1 MKTNVLLS
9 LAVLI
14 LGAMSLAGADY
25 PPAVME
31 GTQLIPLKSKLNQR
45 PYELFVSLPYS
56 YGDADS
62 QKRYPVLYVLD
73 GYWDGRLLHTMYGNM
88 VYDQSVPEYILV
100 GIGYSDPSMDPDRER
115 MLDLSWETLEG
126 MDMPTGGG
134 RDFLKIIREEIIPL
148 VDSTF
153 RTDPSWRVLGGSSMG
168 GYFALHTLFED
179 PEAFQAYVSISPA
192 VNVGRRALFQ
202 IENDYRTDGE
212 FQRGNTEL
220 PARLF
225 MSAAGE
231 EWEDFRG
238 GILAF
243 DQILRHGGY
252 SGFEYEFRLVDGER
266 HAGTKPEGYS
276 RGVRYAMRPYMD
288 TRASASE

>member
-1 MKTNVLLS
+1 MRKAVLLS
-9 LAVLI
+9 F
-14 LGAMSLAGADY
+14 AMCAIGFLSVQGEAY

-31 GTQLIPLKSKLNQR
+31 GTQLIPLKSKLNGR

-62 QKRYPVLYVLD
+62 KKRYPVFYVLD

-100 GIGYSDPSMDPDRER
+100 GIGYSDPKMNPDRER
-115 MLDLSWETLEG
+115 MFDMSWENLEG

-134 RDFLKIIREEIIPL
+134 RDFLKVIREEIVPF
-148 VDSTF
+148 VDLSF
-153 RTDPSWRVLGGSSMG
+153 RTDPTWRVLGGSSMG
-168 GYFALHTLFED
+168 GYFVLHTLFDD
-179 PEAFQAYVSISPA
+179 PGAFQAYVSISPA

-202 IENDYRTDGE
+202 VENDYRTDGE
-212 FQRGNTEL
+212 FQRGKTSL

-225 MSAAGE
+225 MSVAGD

-252 SGFEYEFRLVDGER
+252 SDFEYEFRLVDGER

-276 RGVRYAMRPYMD
+276 RGVRFVMRPYLESLKD
-288 TRASASE
+288 KSE